1 MTKKDLIGIFE
12 GLQELLKLTM
22 HESIDAVWKNSEE
35 ELIELFEDVLATA
48 NDEHRPGLFTLMQT
62 AGLIGSVLVIKHGKD
77 EDELMKIL
85 KNSNAIFVKEILNE

>member
-1 MTKKDLIGIFE
+1 MTKTNVMGIIE

-22 HESIDAVWKNSEE
+22 HESIDAVWNNSEE

-48 NDEHRPGLFTLMQT
+48 NDEHRPGLFTLMQS

-77 EDELMKIL
+77 EDELMKML
-85 KNSNAIFVKEILNE
+85 KNSNAIFVKEIKND